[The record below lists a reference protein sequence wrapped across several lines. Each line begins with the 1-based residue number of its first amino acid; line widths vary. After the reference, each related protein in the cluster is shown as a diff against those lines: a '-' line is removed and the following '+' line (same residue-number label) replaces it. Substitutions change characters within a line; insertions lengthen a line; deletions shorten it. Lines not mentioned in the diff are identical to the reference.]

1 MARGFGAFVLVLLGA
16 LAGGLIAGL
25 MDQNT
30 WSSIIVVAV
39 VTVAVAAWVI
49 VYWQKE
55 NKKELEAQLS
65 LLKDKLDKLEQKDKE

>member
-16 LAGGLIAGL
+16 LAGGVIGAL
-25 MDQNT
+25 MEQDFAFAA
-30 WSSIIVVAV
+30 IVVTA

-55 NKKELEAQLS
+55 NKKELEAKIS
-65 LLKDKLDKLEQKDKE
+65 LLKDKLDKLLQENKE

>member
-25 MDQNT
+25 MDQDT
-30 WSSIIVVAV
+30 WAAIIVVAV
-39 VTVAVAAWVI
+39 MTVAVAAWVI

-55 NKKELEAQLS
+55 NNKELKAEIS
-65 LLKDKLDKLEQKDKE
+65 LLKDKLDKLLQENKE